1 MKERSGV
8 HEPNFY
14 SMRLAFAN
22 LRFGGGRTCWIG
34 GTPDVRQ
41 HLENLGFNIGGE
53 VVVVNTLGEN
63 IIVKVKECRIA
74 VSDELARKIMV

>member
-1 MKERSGV
+1 MLPLCFAQPG
-8 HEPNFY
+8 EP
-14 SMRLAFAN
+14 MIIKK
-22 LRFGGGRTCWIG
+22 IG
-34 GTPDVRQ
+34 GTPEVRQ

-53 VVVVNTLGEN
+53 VVIVNTLGEN